1 MTGSPIDAAIRSTET
16 PSASIGNL
24 VPDSKAILAEIP
36 QLIMNP
42 TTERL
47 NLKFQDGLGLTDDYG
62 NVYDGYNGTSSSVI
76 WTNNPTESLQVG
88 TGNSSGVPDPDAATG
103 NTVVYDEE
111 TGQYRSVV
119 NIDYVMFIIEKP
131 TNRDYPFALEL
142 PFGVTIIPELCS
154 YEIESGSGAVTFPSG
169 DIESGEL
176 AFITVT
182 GTTSTSE
189 FLKAQV
195 GFSKN
200 ILPSE

>member
-16 PSASIGNL
+16 PSASVGNL
-24 VPDSKAILAEIP
+24 VPDSKSILAEIP

-47 NLKFQDGLGLTDDYG
+47 NLKFEDGLGLTDDYG

-76 WTNNPTESLQVG
+76 WTNNPNESLQVG
-88 TGNSSGVPDPDAATG
+88 TGNSAGVPDPEATTG

-111 TGQYRSVV
+111 TGQYRSVA
-119 NIDYVMFIIEKP
+119 NIDYVLFIIEKP
-131 TNRDYPFALEL
+131 LNRTYPFALEL
-142 PFGVTIIPELCS
+142 PYSVTIISSLCGYS
-154 YEIESGSGAVTFPSG
+154 IEEGSALVSFPTGTIPAGSGASINVSG
-169 DIESGEL
+169 TDGE
-176 AFITVT
+176 
-182 GTTSTSE
+182 SE
-189 FLKAQV
+189 FLKVQV